1 MSWKTEE
8 AELRKQTNKK
18 KKPQKTEPTCMWN
31 IGPIQIQAIL

>member
-18 KKPQKTEPTCMWN
+18 KNPKKLSLHVCG
-31 IGPIQIQAIL
+31 I